1 MMRGLDTRAARRPR
15 AAVPPRRGRDPRS
28 ARRAT
33 HDHHEVLM
41 DVTLALL
48 ADAANVSADGKL
60 NILGIF
66 NALGAH
72 NFPVVHP
79 QMALVLRFEASRAE
93 EGKGRQIEL
102 QLVDSDGQK
111 MLKVGAQ
118 LVVPSGGPPG
128 APIRLNHIL
137 MLNNVQFPKPGDY
150 MFSIL
155 VGDDEK
161 ASVEL
166 RIVEVRQAPNPQ
178 PPPSVH

>member
-1 MMRGLDTRAARRPR
+1 
-15 AAVPPRRGRDPRS
+15 
-28 ARRAT
+28 
-33 HDHHEVLM
+33 M

-72 NFPVVHP
+72 SFPVVHP

-102 QLVDSDGQK
+102 QLADNDGQK
-111 MLKVGAQ
+111 LFKIGAQ
-118 LVVPSGGPPG
+118 LAVPTGAPPG
-128 APIRLNHIL
+128 TPIRLNHIL
-137 MLNNVQFPKPGDY
+137 MLNNIQFPKPGDY
-150 MFSIL
+150 VFSVL

-161 ASVEL
+161 ASIDL
-166 RIVEVRQAPNPQ
+166 KIVEVRQPSPQ
-178 PPPSVH
+178 QPPPPSVH

>member
-1 MMRGLDTRAARRPR
+1 
-15 AAVPPRRGRDPRS
+15 
-28 ARRAT
+28 
-33 HDHHEVLM
+33 M

-72 NFPVVHP
+72 SFPVVHP
-79 QMALVLRFEASRAE
+79 QMALVLRFEASRSE

-102 QLVDSDGQK
+102 QLSDTDGKK
-111 MLKVGAQ
+111 MFKIGAQ
-118 LVVPSGGPPG
+118 LMVPTGAPPG

-137 MLNNVQFPKPGDY
+137 MLNNIQFPKAGDY
-150 MFSIL
+150 VFSVL

-161 ASVEL
+161 ASIDL
-166 RIVEVRQAPNPQ
+166 KIVEVRPVPGQPL
-178 PPPSVH
+178 PPPNVH

>member
-1 MMRGLDTRAARRPR
+1 MATVAPRPQPFSAGEAARLD
-15 AAVPPRRGRDPRS
+15 AARS
-28 ARRAT
+28 AG
-33 HDHHEVLM
+33 HDAFM

-72 NFPVVHP
+72 TFPVVHP
-79 QMALVLRFEASRAE
+79 QMALVLRFEATRAE

-102 QLVDSDGQK
+102 QLADSDGQK
-111 MLKVGAQ
+111 IFKISAQ
-118 LVVPSGGPPG
+118 LVIPTGGPTG

-137 MLNNVQFPKPGDY
+137 MLNNIQFPKAGDY
-150 MFSIL
+150 MFSVL

-161 ASVEL
+161 ASIDLKLVEM
-166 RIVEVRQAPNPQ
+166 RQPQVPPQ
-178 PPPSVH
+178 PPSIH